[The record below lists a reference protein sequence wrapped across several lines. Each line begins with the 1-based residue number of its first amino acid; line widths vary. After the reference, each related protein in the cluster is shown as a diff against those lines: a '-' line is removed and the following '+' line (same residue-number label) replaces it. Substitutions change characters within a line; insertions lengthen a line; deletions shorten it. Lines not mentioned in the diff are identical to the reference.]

1 MPNSSN
7 RNCPPKPII
16 GFAGHVS
23 RFAWPAR
30 SPPRL
35 LSRAGGAVL
44 RALSQKVDAMT
55 PKVLLAIIAIGVAVL
70 IAAFVF
76 AAFWL

>member
-1 MPNSSN
+1 
-7 RNCPPKPII
+7 
-16 GFAGHVS
+16 
-23 RFAWPAR
+23 
-30 SPPRL
+30 
-35 LSRAGGAVL
+35 VL